1 MLRVGDTE
9 IAAKRHPVR
18 RAAKEAGMDDLQ
30 LKAALKGGSE
40 LEQQMH
46 DALKGLL
53 AEPDLIPSY
62 VHDLL
67 DASKQDNLTGEVSWA
82 LAGLWALGRVEYVAP
97 DFWSGTP
104 AKWQP
109 VVDVN

>member
-1 MLRVGDTE
+1 MN
-9 IAAKRHPVR
+9 
-18 RAAKEAGMDDLQ
+18 DLQ

-40 LEQQMH
+40 LEKQMNE
-46 DALKGLL
+46 ALKGLL
-53 AEPDLIPSY
+53 GEMDSLPSY

-67 DASKQDNLTGEVSWA
+67 DASKQDNLTGDVSWA
-82 LAGLWALGRVEYVAP
+82 MAGLWALGKVEYVAP

-104 AKWQP
+104 ASWQP